1 MTKKKER
8 LKRRKGFS
16 GRAATFQNSGI
27 DFQGIWR
34 LITKFL
40 QESRKQKKDCKLHDE
55 ECNPF

>member
-34 LITKFL
+34 LFTKFL
-40 QESRKQKKDCKLHDE
+40 QESRKQKKGLQTS
-55 ECNPF
+55 